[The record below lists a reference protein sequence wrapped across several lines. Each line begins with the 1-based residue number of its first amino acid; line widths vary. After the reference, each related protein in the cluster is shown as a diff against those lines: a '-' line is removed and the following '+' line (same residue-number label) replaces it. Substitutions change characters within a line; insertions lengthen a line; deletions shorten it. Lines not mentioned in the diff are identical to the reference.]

1 MKEVLDILSSSDA
14 SNLPDLSVS
23 RPSSRLTWGVPVPND
38 PSQTIYVW
46 LDALTSYLTGIGYPW
61 TDEASMVDSGW
72 PVDLQIIGK
81 DILRYTFFHLT
92 LSMFINGFQISCTLL
107 PGVPYGS
114 GHATTE
120 ITVVTCALDGEQG
133 ENVKV
138 RRQCG

>member
-72 PVDLQIIGK
+72 PVDLQIIG
-81 DILRYTFFHLT
+81 
-92 LSMFINGFQISCTLL
+92 
-107 PGVPYGS
+107 
-114 GHATTE
+114 
-120 ITVVTCALDGEQG
+120 
-133 ENVKV
+133 
-138 RRQCG
+138 